1 MLKLRV
7 CNFEAVLDKLV
18 KINEILS
25 DWTKLH
31 KTVTPAILEVHTD
44 YGYNW
49 NVL

>member
-7 CNFEAVLDKLV
+7 YNLDAVLDILV
-18 KINEILS
+18 KINEIVS
-25 DWTKLH
+25 CWTKLH
-31 KTVTPAILEVHTD
+31 ETVTPATLEVQTD